1 MIRTIGLAAM
11 MAMAT
16 LASPVAAESW
26 ASFSR
31 SDATVY
37 LVDLEGLTPVDG
49 VATTRLAR
57 VPAQGEATNLSH
69 ETEEVMVRCSDGQS
83 RSGATVTYGADG
95 AETDRYS
102 EDTPWEATPP
112 AAYTTPSNPSPV
124 RTCGPRR
131 RPSRPFRPSSR
142 ADAASRPRGP
152 SHKWCECSH

>member
-102 EDTPWEATPP
+102 EDTPWEATPAGGIYHAIKSFACEDLRP
-112 AAYTTPSNPSPV
+112 QTAAFPTIQAFIA
-124 RTCGPRR
+124 GG
-131 RPSRPFRPSSR
+131 
-142 ADAASRPRGP
+142 RGQ
-152 SHKWCECSH
+152 